1 MKNKIKNIMILVICI
16 ALTFSNTILAIDLK
30 DGEVAFSKSAEWMNK
45 DEGIA
50 KITLSIEAKPV
61 SKPSDVILV
70 VDRSGS
76 MDFSSSIFLDKH
88 LSGED
93 GVYSVCMREDHYIDG
108 KHFLDGKIKTKQD
121 RYSIDKGCMTRYDV
135 AKTAVSNFLDNFYS
149 REDNNDSRVALVTF
163 NSDTDDIKEIFS
175 PNTILSNQNFTN
187 DKNTILSTMENLVDK
202 LDGGTNY
209 TNALKK
215 AEEFIKN
222 RNKKENKDGNENI
235 NSRPT
240 YVVFLTDGIPDPIE
254 NDGKNVAS
262 TLKQN
267 GAIIYT
273 IGIGKNVDTKIIE
286 KLSSSENVEDGYFTT
301 TSSAKDLI
309 EFYSNIAN
317 NIKNA
322 GVDLSLEDVIGDDF
336 EYFED
341 EMHLPTATPTLY
353 PKDSE
358 DGKTIKWYKKE
369 ITDPY
374 KSYEFYIKLKDNDK
388 NGTGTWNTNNR
399 ASISFIDI
407 NNEEKSLTADVPK
420 LSRNKYV
427 VEHYLENDDGTYT
440 INNEATEKY
449 LTDVGKKVV
458 GVPKDFDG
466 YKFSKDVSGNVLE
479 TFVEEDKEAVLKLYY
494 NKNRSKVIVRY
505 IDENGVDLI
514 DKIEMDGIIG
524 KEYNTEIK
532 DIDGYELNKLP
543 ENKDGKYLEENQE
556 VIYEYKKVSGK
567 VIVEYI
573 DLMGNKLLDDDIYIG
588 YVNDEY
594 KVNRKDIQG
603 YIKYGS
609 DPKNISGKYIDGEIL
624 VTYVY
629 DKINIENSSNLNDN
643 ANVNTSDIDI
653 TSYVIL
659 MLVSFVAIGFL
670 IYKIRK
676 LNSK

>member
-1 MKNKIKNIMILVICI
+1 
-16 ALTFSNTILAIDLK
+16 
-30 DGEVAFSKSAEWMNK
+30 
-45 DEGIA
+45 
-50 KITLSIEAKPV
+50 
-61 SKPSDVILV
+61 
-70 VDRSGS
+70 
-76 MDFSSSIFLDKH
+76 
-88 LSGED
+88 
-93 GVYSVCMREDHYIDG
+93 
-108 KHFLDGKIKTKQD
+108 
-121 RYSIDKGCMTRYDV
+121 
-135 AKTAVSNFLDNFYS
+135 
-149 REDNNDSRVALVTF
+149 
-163 NSDTDDIKEIFS
+163 
-175 PNTILSNQNFTN
+175 
-187 DKNTILSTMENLVDK
+187 
-202 LDGGTNY
+202 
-209 TNALKK
+209 
-215 AEEFIKN
+215 
-222 RNKKENKDGNENI
+222 
-235 NSRPT
+235 
-240 YVVFLTDGIPDPIE
+240 
-254 NDGKNVAS
+254 
-262 TLKQN
+262 
-267 GAIIYT
+267 
-273 IGIGKNVDTKIIE
+273 
-286 KLSSSENVEDGYFTT
+286 
-301 TSSAKDLI
+301 
-309 EFYSNIAN
+309 
-317 NIKNA
+317 
-322 GVDLSLEDVIGDDF
+322 
-336 EYFED
+336 
-341 EMHLPTATPTLY
+341 MHLPTATPTLY

-466 YKFSKDVSGNVLE
+466 YKFSKDVSGSVLE